1 MAGGNETVRTILVA
15 CVAALL
21 GVGAI
26 MIYSTTA
33 RGDGSLVPPVFVK
46 QMFYIAFALAAAVL
60 TARMDYRRVLEAN
73 RWILTAVVVLLVL
86 VFAPGIGHRTNGASR
101 WLRLG
106 PVGMQPS
113 EAAKIALI
121 IFMAWFL
128 GDPKRRSTDFKRT
141 IVPVMAVTGLICLL
155 VLVEPDIG
163 TCILLATVVAIV
175 LFIAGARITQIV
187 APALLGL
194 PLLAYKLSSGYALLR
209 IQTWL
214 NPWRDPTKA
223 GYHIIQS
230 LVAIGSGGVAGVGL
244 GRSKQKLFFLPE
256 SQSDFIFAVLAEE
269 TGLIGVTL
277 VLCLYAVFVIC
288 GTVIAMR
295 AADLRGKLLAAGIT
309 SLVGLQ
315 AVINIAVV
323 TQVLP
328 TKGIALPFISAGGS
342 SVVATLVGVGLLY
355 SVAARSAPKTAD
367 ELVV

>member
-1 MAGGNETVRTILVA
+1 MACGNETLRTMLIA

-21 GVGAI
+21 GVGII

-33 RGDGSLVPPVFVK
+33 RGDGPLVSPVFIK
-46 QMFYIAFALAAAVL
+46 QMLYVAFALAAAILV
-60 TARMDYRRVLEAN
+60 ARIDYHRILEAN
-73 RWILTAVVVLLVL
+73 GKILTAVVVLLVL
-86 VFAPGIGHRTNGASR
+86 VLVPGIGHRANGASR

-128 GDPKRRSTDFKRT
+128 GDPRRRSTDFKRT
-141 IVPVMAVTGLICLL
+141 IMPVMAVAGLVCLL

-163 TCILLATVVAIV
+163 TCILLAAVGALV
-175 LFIAGARITQIV
+175 LFVAGARITQIA
-187 APALLGL
+187 APAILGL

-214 NPWRDPTKA
+214 NPWRDPSDA

-230 LVAIGSGGVAGVGL
+230 LVAIGSGGVTGVGL
-244 GRSKQKLFFLPE
+244 GRSQQKLFFLPE
-256 SQSDFIFAVLAEE
+256 SQSDFIFAILAEE

-277 VLCLYAVFVIC
+277 VLCLYAGFVIC
-288 GTVIAMR
+288 GMSIAMR
-295 AADLRGKLLAAGIT
+295 AVDLRGKLLAAGIT

-355 SVAARSAPKTAD
+355 SVAVRSAPKTAD
-367 ELVV
+367 ELVA